1 MKSSVLK
8 ALERV
13 SSLSAE
19 SAELVNQIKAAQP
32 ITEETKV
39 IDKLKANIE
48 QLKAE
53 ISLLRMEA
61 IPVDTP
67 LSDSEILEFT
77 HSFNEYLTKS
87 ENIKFTLQGY
97 TRNFFHPYSAPVRV
111 VIATTLLNYC
121 TKNDLSASDL
131 WRDIIANAG
140 HM

>member
-8 ALERV
+8 ALDRV

-67 LSDSEILEFT
+67 LSDSEVTEFV
-77 HSFNEYLTKS
+77 HSFNEYLSKS
-87 ENIKFTLQGY
+87 ENIKVTLQGY
-97 TRNFFHPYSAPVRV
+97 TRNFFAPYSAPVRV

-131 WRDIIANAG
+131 WRDIIANVG